1 MIRRAAFAC
10 GLMLAGI
17 GGSSAETPEQRQACT
32 DSAFQFCQQA
42 MPDRER
48 VFACLIQNKDV
59 IAPLC
64 REAMAPYLPPEPAP
78 KEASKPRTKIK
89 TSAKTN
95 SKTSVKV
102 AAKAKSQSKASA
114 KPPSKAN
121 AKAATKAKTK
131 TTAAA
136 KSKSKKIAAP
146 LNLNP
151 KAR

>member
-1 MIRRAAFAC
+1 MIRRAAFTF

-48 VFACLIQNKDV
+48 VFACLLQKKDL

-64 REAMAPYLPPEPAP
+64 REALAPYLPPEPAP
-78 KEASKPRTKIK
+78 KQASTPKTKIK
-89 TSAKTN
+89 TSVKTN
-95 SKTSVKV
+95 SKTSVKA
-102 AAKAKSQSKASA
+102 AAKVTSQRKASA
-114 KPPSKAN
+114 KT
-121 AKAATKAKTK
+121 ATKVKATK
-131 TTAAA
+131 TNIKAVA
-136 KSKSKKIAAP
+136 KSKNKSKKVAAP

-151 KAR
+151 KPR